1 VPQRSLL
8 ESRKLAADRLPAEA
22 KAAALE
28 AAERRR
34 RDAEAQMDA
43 LHRRAREIPG
53 EALYLEESLRSAL
66 GNVAAESHT
75 ARIRGLSDR
84 IHEAEAT
91 CALLKLAAGAP
102 GQLQAWSDVTAP
114 FARAAREDF
123 RAVRS
128 MLESACAEES
138 KQRAEIMLNAN
149 VLAMCVEQARRLKDA
164 AASVAEEDYRRLA
177 DAAAAARARFGAAC
191 AESLA
196 AATDDL
202 RAEEANLA
210 AAAAELTERRLA
222 REEDQRRALEQRSR
236 LADEFATLKGTVDRF
251 RESESEQCL
260 ALAAEVAALER
271 DAQARL
277 ANEAL
282 ALQTEVAAIRAVS
295 AVEAERIGSQMLVRF
310 REETEVAVESIRAS
324 ATQRFQ
330 LVVDEVAALVSE
342 EFDML
347 VSSIEQQRSAN
358 EERVARL
365 REQVALL
372 AAQVEAV
379 RRVSAAQA
387 ALQRG
392 EASGQHQ
399 ARLQEETRLQ
409 QLKQRVRRLWQ
420 ERDGDVALPSAQR
433 TKLGFLLRAVRSAPF
448 SARFNAVLLQH
459 MRDARDRRVRRDAD
473 ADAARAA
480 RDEFAGAAAH
490 ITGGRA
496 SVSFRG
502 VGGGS
507 SGRAGASLAE
517 IASSWPV

>member
-1 VPQRSLL
+1 MKEAEKHIPNYRIPT
-8 ESRKLAADRLPAEA
+8 EIMGSRTASRFAQEPAAINF
-22 KAAALE
+22 
-28 AAERRR
+28 
-34 RDAEAQMDA
+34 
-43 LHRRAREIPG
+43 ARYHYGMWKSFMHIATDLVKGNAHEKK
-53 EALYLEESLRSAL
+53 EAL

-210 AAAAELTERRLA
+210 VAAAELAERRLA

-330 LVVDEVAALVSE
+330 LVVDEVAALKACFFSLAAEGVSLL
-342 EFDML
+342 DL
-347 VSSIEQQRSAN
+347 VSYTGYKYVGLTIN
-358 EERVARL
+358 TVVGL
-365 REQVALL
+365 
-372 AAQVEAV
+372 
-379 RRVSAAQA
+379 
-387 ALQRG
+387 
-392 EASGQHQ
+392 
-399 ARLQEETRLQ
+399 
-409 QLKQRVRRLWQ
+409 
-420 ERDGDVALPSAQR
+420 
-433 TKLGFLLRAVRSAPF
+433 FL
-448 SARFNAVLLQH
+448 
-459 MRDARDRRVRRDAD
+459 
-473 ADAARAA
+473 
-480 RDEFAGAAAH
+480 
-490 ITGGRA
+490 
-496 SVSFRG
+496 
-502 VGGGS
+502 GS
-507 SGRAGASLAE
+507 SAYYLSL
-517 IASSWPV
+517 IYT